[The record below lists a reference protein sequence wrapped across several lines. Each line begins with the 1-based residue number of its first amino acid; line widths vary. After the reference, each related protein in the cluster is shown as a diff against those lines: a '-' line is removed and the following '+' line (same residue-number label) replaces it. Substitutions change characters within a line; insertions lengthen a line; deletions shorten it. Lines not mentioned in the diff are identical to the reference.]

1 MDIHLPL
8 EKHIF
13 FIFKCLFKKFKTL
26 SIQFKKKGVNH
37 L

>member
-13 FIFKCLFKKFKTL
+13 FIFKCLFKKFKNTIN
-26 SIQFKKKGVNH
+26 SIQKKKV
-37 L
+37 